1 MKEQSSR
8 RWPRLLVMGL
18 RSVDWQSLHP
28 HLDAGRMPRLSALI
42 ERGAIATLSSGRP
55 LVREALWTS
64 IATGL
69 LADRHGVLSRHEIRP
84 DFGGLQPMGRRSW
97 LAPAFWELL
106 EAEGIA
112 TATVNWPATAAADR
126 WPGIHVDET
135 FAVPSGAGFAD
146 WPLPTHGLSPSSLR
160 DELAELRVHPAD
172 ALEPEVA
179 ALAPRIG
186 QAAAAKDK
194 RLLELVTIVAVNATV
209 HAAATHIAAKP
220 EWDVLSV
227 CYDLPHM
234 VKLAFGKPDPL
245 FDGVIER
252 AHVLLDMMIGR
263 LIDLAGPDAA
273 VMVVSP
279 NGVLRLMTGAVSGH
293 PRGILIA
300 TGPDFAPDSIMSGA
314 DAVDIAPTILARY
327 GLASPTDGRPL
338 QRPVP
343 TVRPARPWQRH
354 EAPADAKDPTE
365 ALVAEGY
372 VDSLPKEQAEAVR
385 QATAVRNLHLGIT
398 LISRGRY
405 DQAAR
410 ALELA
415 LNLKPDWPEA
425 LRRLAQCRALLG
437 DYAGCRAPAEA
448 LLAADPEQPWGHL
461 IMATSLTLG
470 GDSEAA
476 KPYVENARRL
486 GAEVP
491 GVLIRLGGLAL
502 NRGATK
508 EALELFRET
517 LRLEPDRPDG
527 LYGLGAALADQG
539 DLAAAEHALRKAVQT
554 QHRMPFAHQRLGMA
568 LAAQGRWREAMA
580 ALETAQAQKP
590 DLPEITAQI
599 EQARKAL
606 AYPTA

>member
-8 RWPRLLVMGL
+8 GWPRLLVIGL

-28 HLDAGRMPRLSALI
+28 HLDEGRMPRLSALI
-42 ERGAIATLSSGRP
+42 ERGTIATLSSGRP

-84 DFGGLQPMGRRSW
+84 DRGGLQPTGRRSW

-112 TATVNWPATAAADR
+112 TATVNWPATAPADR

-135 FAVPSGAGFAD
+135 FVIPSGAGFDD
-146 WPLPTHGLSPSSLR
+146 WPLPAHCLSPSSLR
-160 DELAELRVHPAD
+160 DELAELRVHPTD
-172 ALEPEVA
+172 PLRPEVA
-179 ALAPRIG
+179 ALAPRVG
-186 QAAAAKDK
+186 EAAAAKDK
-194 RLLELVTIVAVNATV
+194 RVLELVTIIAANATV

-220 EWDVLSV
+220 EWVVLSV

-245 FDGVIER
+245 FGRVIER

-263 LIDLAGPDAA
+263 LVELAGPDAA
-273 VMVVSP
+273 VIVVSP
-279 NGVLRLMTGAVSGH
+279 NGVLRLPTGAMRGQ

-300 TGPDFAPDSIMSGA
+300 TGPAAPPDAIIPGA
-314 DAVDIAPTILARY
+314 DAVDIAPSILAHY
-327 GLASPTDGRPL
+327 GLAAPTDGRPL
-338 QRPVP
+338 QRQGP

-354 EAPADAKDPTE
+354 EAPADAGDPAE
-365 ALVAEGY
+365 ALIAEGY
-372 VDSLPKEQAEAVR
+372 VDSLQKEQAEAMR
-385 QATAVRNLHLGIT
+385 EASAVRNLHLGIA

-410 ALELA
+410 ALEAA
-415 LNLKPDWPEA
+415 LDLRADWPEA
-425 LRRLAQCRALLG
+425 LRRLAQCRALIG
-437 DYAGCRAPAEA
+437 DYAGCRTTAEA

-461 IMATSLTLG
+461 IMAASLTLG

-476 KPYVENARRL
+476 TPYVANARRL

-502 NRGATK
+502 NRGATN
-508 EALELFRET
+508 EALELFRER

-527 LYGLGAALADQG
+527 LYGLGSALADQG
-539 DLAAAEHALRKAVQT
+539 DLAGAEQALRKAVQT
-554 QHRMPFAHQRLGMA
+554 QHRMPFAHQRLGMTLGA
-568 LAAQGRWREAMA
+568 EGRWREAMA
-580 ALETAQAQKP
+580 ALAIARAQKP
-590 DLPEITAQI
+590 DLPEIAAQI

-606 AYPTA
+606 GYPTL